1 MLCRDL
7 GDEFVTVVVGT
18 SDKCKSFALH
28 KTLVCKR
35 SKFFRASLSGDW
47 KESHER
53 KVHLPEEDP
62 DIFKFYIQSLYVSQ
76 PETISDEPL

>member
-35 SKFFRASLSGDW
+35 SEFFRACLKGDW
-47 KESHER
+47 KESYER
-53 KVHLPEEDP
+53 KVHLRREDP
-62 DIFKFYIQSLYVSQ
+62 DTFVFYIQSLYVSQ
-76 PETISDEPL
+76 PKTISDEPL